1 MKTIILDEYN
11 YISNLNL
18 SSDFLNKGEVIAFP
32 TETVYGLGCDFF
44 NESAVKK
51 IFELKGRELHKP
63 LTAHISDLKFV
74 DQLAENIP
82 DEFFLLAEKF
92 LPGPLTIIL
101 RKNKSVPDVVTEGTN
116 TIGFRFPDNLIA
128 LDVIKHF
135 GKPLAA
141 TSANLSGQSPAIEIK
156 DIINNFNNKIPLIID
171 GGLTIH
177 QIASTVIDL
186 SNNKFYIL
194 REGAISKSVIETV
207 LKTELLTIK

>member
-1 MKTIILDEYN
+1 MKTTILNENN
-11 YISNLNL
+11 YKSNLNL
-18 SSDFLNKGEVIAFP
+18 SSDSLNKGEVIAFP

-51 IFELKGRELHKP
+51 IFELKGRELNKP
-63 LTAHISDLKFV
+63 LSAHISDLKFV

-92 LPGPLTIIL
+92 LPGPLAIIL
-101 RKNKSVPDVVTEGTN
+101 RKNKSVPDFVTAGHN
-116 TIGFRFPDNLIA
+116 TIGFRFPDNQIA
-128 LDVIKHF
+128 IDIINHF

-141 TSANLSGQSPAIEIK
+141 TSANLSGQSPALEIK

-171 GGLTIH
+171 GGLTIYK
-177 QIASTVIDL
+177 IASTVIDL

-194 REGAISKSVIETV
+194 REGAIYKSEIEKV
-207 LKTELLTIK
+207 LKAKLPIIK

>member
-18 SSDFLNKGEVIAFP
+18 SSDFLHKGEVIAFP

-51 IFELKGRELHKP
+51 IFELKGRELNKP

-74 DQLAENIP
+74 DDLAENIP

-101 RKNKSVPDVVTEGTN
+101 KKNKSVPDVVTAGTN
-116 TIGFRFPDNLIA
+116 TIGFRFPDNQIA

-141 TSANLSGQSPAIEIK
+141 TSANLSGQLASIEIN

-186 SNNKFYIL
+186 SSDKFYIL
-194 REGAISKSVIETV
+194 REGAIYKYEIETI